1 MQATSRRNKGTL
13 MTDTQGLR
21 ESQKDDRQV
30 VIYTAPLLCRL
41 KELAA
46 RRLSQL
52 NDSQMLQ
59 QFYRDVDEEEAWI
72 K

>member
-1 MQATSRRNKGTL
+1 M
-13 MTDTQGLR
+13 
-21 ESQKDDRQV
+21 
-30 VIYTAPLLCRL
+30 IYTASLLCRL

>member
-1 MQATSRRNKGTL
+1 M
-13 MTDTQGLR
+13 
-21 ESQKDDRQV
+21 
-30 VIYTAPLLCRL
+30 IYAASLLHRL

-52 NDSQMLQ
+52 TDSQMVQ